1 MNIDRPVKKT
11 ESPIKSENIKVEP
24 ENDQK
29 FEPDLQKPPQP
40 LNGQTVKKEE
50 NLNRLTSAAQNM
62 LPTGLTLTENHV
74 ETPIPS
80 LLRGNLRDY
89 QHIGLDWLVSLDSQD
104 KGLISGFPSHFH
116 DQKISVRIRD
126 LGDFLP
132 LFRT

>member
-1 MNIDRPVKKT
+1 MTRNC
-11 ESPIKSENIKVEP
+11 P

-29 FEPDLQKPPQP
+29 FEPDLQKTPQP

-89 QHIGLDWLVSLDSQD
+89 QHIGLDWLVSLDSQV
-104 KGLISGFPSHFH
+104 KGVNLGFSIPFS
-116 DQKISVRIRD
+116 R
-126 LGDFLP
+126 
-132 LFRT
+132 